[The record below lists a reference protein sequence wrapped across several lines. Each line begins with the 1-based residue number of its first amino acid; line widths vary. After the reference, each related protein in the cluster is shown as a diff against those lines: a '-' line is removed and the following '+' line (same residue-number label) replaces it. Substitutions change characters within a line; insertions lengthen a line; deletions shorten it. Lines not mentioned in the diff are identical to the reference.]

1 MPLQVPP
8 PVTTNPIARIRS
20 DLRRERAAFRETPAL
35 PGWRGPSL
43 RLTRQFRRDPLSVLL
58 PAYEEFGPVFG
69 LRLLHAYQVFMLGP
83 EANHFVLVSDR
94 DKFHWREGSFGD
106 LIPLIGDGLLTTDGS
121 FHDRAREIMLPV
133 FHSERIAVAGVAM
146 SDEVGRAVDGLRPG
160 QRLDL
165 YDWTRHLAMRVA
177 MRALFG
183 LDPDATE
190 GFDVAAEFERGLS
203 FYEREYILQVL
214 RGPGSPFR
222 RVRRARQRLDRLIEA
237 EIARRRGRADAGEDI
252 LSLLL
257 DATDADGERLS
268 DAQIRDQVLTLL
280 FAGHDTTTSTV
291 SFLFWELSQAPEWR
305 QRLAAERDRV
315 IGTGAANA
323 EQLFDE
329 MPELSRAVDE
339 ILRLYPPAW
348 VGPRRSVAE
357 FEFAGRTVPA
367 GLPVAYCS
375 WASHRLPHVFE
386 DPEEF
391 RPDRWTPEVRARLPR
406 GAYVPFGG
414 GPRICIGKRFGEL
427 EVRVIAAAILGRYR
441 LEPDSAHRMQVR
453 QMPTLSPKGG
463 LPVRVLA
470 R

>member
-1 MPLQVPP
+1 MFR
-8 PVTTNPIARIRS
+8 VTNIFTKPI
-20 DLRRERAAFRETPAL
+20 
-35 PGWRGPSL
+35 
-43 RLTRQFRRDPLSVLL
+43 
-58 PAYEEFGPVFG
+58 
-69 LRLLHAYQVFMLGP
+69 
-83 EANHFVLVSDR
+83 
-94 DKFHWREGSFGD
+94 
-106 LIPLIGDGLLTTDGS
+106 
-121 FHDRAREIMLPV
+121 
-133 FHSERIAVAGVAM
+133 
-146 SDEVGRAVDGLRPG
+146 
-160 QRLDL
+160 
-165 YDWTRHLAMRVA
+165 
-177 MRALFG
+177 
-183 LDPDATE
+183 
-190 GFDVAAEFERGLS
+190 
-203 FYEREYILQVL
+203 
-214 RGPGSPFR
+214 
-222 RVRRARQRLDRLIEA
+222 
-237 EIARRRGRADAGEDI
+237 AGEDI

-257 DATDADGERLS
+257 EATDADGERLS

-391 RPDRWTPEVRARLPR
+391 RPDRWTPEARAELPR

-441 LEPDSAHRMQVR
+441 LEPDSAHLMQVR